1 MSTGMSYIKK
11 GKAEMLFYRHMVSP
25 IGRLTLVAD
34 QAALIA
40 VLWPNDRPF
49 RIKLD
54 ELREDR
60 QHPVL
65 SEAER
70 QLGQYFRGERTAF
83 DLPIRLRGTVF
94 QRQVWQELRRIPYGH
109 TRSYGQLA
117 KALGRHAAAR
127 AVGCA
132 NSKNP
137 LSIIVPCHRVI
148 GASGRLTGFAGG
160 LHTKA
165 KLLALEGARGAG
177 FAA

>member
-1 MSTGMSYIKK
+1 MQE
-11 GKAEMLFYRHMVSP
+11 A
-25 IGRLTLVAD
+25 
-34 QAALIA
+34 
-40 VLWPNDRPF
+40 
-49 RIKLD
+49 
-54 ELREDR
+54 R

-83 DLPIRLRGTVF
+83 DLPIRLGGTAYQ
-94 QRQVWQELRRIPYGH
+94 QRVWQQLRRIPFGQ
-109 TRSYGQLA
+109 TRTYGQIA
-117 KALGRHAAAR
+117 HAIGNRSASR
-127 AVGCA
+127 AVGLA

-148 GASGRLTGFAGG
+148 GASGSLTGFAGG

-177 FAA
+177 FAS